1 MSNYYLCDVCSNNRG
16 SKRFDTCDCSVA
28 KEAITKL
35 PISDG
40 QKCLDVCLWFYP
52 TSWAKQ
58 KRGK

>member
-1 MSNYYLCDVCSNNRG
+1 MVDFSLGYDVSG
-16 SKRFDTCDCSVA
+16 EHYGLGVGLSKIA